1 MSFLP
6 PAPCRPHLPT
16 SGDQTPRQP
25 SDMVPL
31 YPLCS
36 LQSPDSLLTSCSQPP
51 ALPFS
56 PADWPLPHAR
66 TTEQPECLCSGQL
79 ASQDQRTSS
88 HRIPTARK
96 IKPTVWGIG
105 VRGSARPGPCLPCQ
119 SISGLPSFS
128 LRTTARV
135 PAVGCTGP
143 WLAPWH
149 QAPPWELL
157 AGAALFQDRPAQSG
171 LDFSPPPSTSVSC
184 TLDPWWPRCPLPSA
198 AMLFPCYSILR
209 GAPLHSLGF
218 RINMQLEAFLDYHPR
233 PPRPGQAQHC
243 SLLSLLPLVLAL
255 GSLLVFRSG
264 SLRVQGLCLSVP
276 LPPCTPARGTAPD
289 PAERWSLSSLRFS
302 QPPSQAKPVS

>member
-1 MSFLP
+1 MLSAP
-6 PAPCRPHLPT
+6 RPALLTCRLAP
-16 SGDQTPRQP
+16 TPRTHHGAAR
-25 SDMVPL
+25 VPVL
-31 YPLCS
+31 RPTLIPGPAYKL
-36 LQSPDSLLTSCSQPP
+36 SPDSYCTKDKAHSLGYRCTRVCQARALPTLPVYLRPPILLSTHDCSCS
-51 ALPFS
+51 
-56 PADWPLPHAR
+56 
-66 TTEQPECLCSGQL
+66 CSGLHRAL
-79 ASQDQRTSS
+79 AST
-88 HRIPTARK
+88 
-96 IKPTVWGIG
+96 
-105 VRGSARPGPCLPCQ
+105 
-119 SISGLPSFS
+119 
-128 LRTTARV
+128 
-135 PAVGCTGP
+135 
-143 WLAPWH
+143 LAPG
-149 QAPPWELL
+149 PPWELL